1 MISVAEAEQIIQS
14 QIRNY
19 GTESVPLESSLGR
32 VLAENLI
39 ADRDLPPFNRVTMD
53 GIAIQFTAFGKGIR
67 SFTIKSTQAAG
78 ESPIDISVENECIEI
93 MTGAALPETADSII
107 RYEDLELKNGMAI
120 VKVASITKGQNVH
133 FQGEDKKQ
141 NEIIASALQ
150 VISPALIG
158 ITASIGKEMLC
169 VKKLPRVIIIS
180 TGDELVEINQI
191 PAPYQIRRSNS
202 YTIKAVLQQYA
213 LRAEMIH
220 IPDDAE
226 ITRQQIS
233 RCLED
238 YDVILLSGGVSMG
251 KFDYVPQALQELSV
265 QKYFHKVQ
273 QRPGKPFWF
282 GAHSGG
288 ALVFA
293 FPGNP
298 VSAFMCL
305 HRYFLPWLQSSLDI
319 PTSSTYAVL
328 DQDVNFDP
336 HLQYFMQVKI
346 RNENGKLFATPVDG
360 KGSGDFANLLEA
372 DAFMELSAGKSTF
385 RKGEAYKVWRCKSN
399 SPDSF

>member
-1 MISVAEAEQIIQS
+1 
-14 QIRNY
+14 
-19 GTESVPLESSLGR
+19 
-32 VLAENLI
+32 
-39 ADRDLPPFNRVTMD
+39 
-53 GIAIQFTAFGKGIR
+53 
-67 SFTIKSTQAAG
+67 
-78 ESPIDISVENECIEI
+78 
-93 MTGAALPETADSII
+93 
-107 RYEDLELKNGMAI
+107 
-120 VKVASITKGQNVH
+120 
-133 FQGEDKKQ
+133 
-141 NEIIASALQ
+141 

-158 ITASIGKEMLC
+158 IAASIGKEMLC
-169 VKKLPRVIIIS
+169 VKKLPRAVIIS
-180 TGDELVEINQI
+180 TGDELVEINEK

-213 LRAEMIH
+213 LRTDTIH
-220 IPDDAE
+220 LPDDAK

-238 YDVILLSGGVSMG
+238 YDIVLLSGGVSMG

-282 GAHSGG
+282 GVHSGG

-305 HRYFLPWLQSSLDI
+305 HRYFVPWLQSSLNI
-319 PTSSTYAVL
+319 PPSSTYAVL
-328 DQDVNFDP
+328 DQDVNFDS

-346 RNENGKLFATPVDG
+346 RNENGQLFATPVDG

-372 DAFMELSAGKSTF
+372 DAFMELPSEKSTF
-385 RKGEAYKVWRCKSN
+385 MKGEAYKVWRCKSN
-399 SPDSF
+399 SLDSF

>member
-1 MISVAEAEQIIQS
+1 MRNEMISVAEAEQIIQS
-14 QIRNY
+14 QTRSY

-32 VLAENLI
+32 VLAENLM

-53 GIAIQFTAFGKGIR
+53 GIAIQFGTFEKGIR
-67 SFTIKSTQAAG
+67 SFKIKATQAAG
-78 ESPIDISVENECIEI
+78 ETPVNISAENECIEI
-93 MTGAALPETADSII
+93 MTGAALPETADTII
-107 RYEDLELKNGMAI
+107 RYEDVELKNGLAT

-133 FQGEDKKQ
+133 FQGEDKKM
-141 NEIIASALQ
+141 NGIIASAPQ

-158 ITASIGKEMLC
+158 IAASIGKEMLC
-169 VKKLPRVIIIS
+169 VKKPPCAIIIS
-180 TGDELVEINQI
+180 TGDELVEINEV

-202 YTIKAVLQQYA
+202 YTIKAVLQQYG
-213 LRAEMIH
+213 LHSDMIH
-220 IPDDAE
+220 LPDDAE

-288 ALVFA
+288 TLVFA

-305 HRYFLPWLQSSLDI
+305 HRYFVPWLQSSLQI
-319 PTSSTYAVL
+319 LTSPTYAVL
-328 DQDVNFDP
+328 DQDVNFDSQ
-336 HLQYFMQVKI
+336 LQYFMQVKI

-372 DAFMELSAGKSTF
+372 DAFMELPAEKSTF
-385 RKGEAYKVWRCKSN
+385 RKGETYKVWRCKS
-399 SPDSF
+399 